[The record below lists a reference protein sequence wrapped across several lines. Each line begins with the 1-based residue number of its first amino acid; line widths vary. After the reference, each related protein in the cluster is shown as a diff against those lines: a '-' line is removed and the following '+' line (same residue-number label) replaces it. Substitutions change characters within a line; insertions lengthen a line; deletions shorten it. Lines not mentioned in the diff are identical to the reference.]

1 MSVLEIKGV
10 RIGEGRTKTIVSLM
24 DADREGLLVT
34 AKRAVAAG
42 ADCLEWRADFF
53 GALDSEVA
61 VIATSR
67 ELMSALPDTPLI
79 FTLRS
84 KDQGGHIELAPE
96 RAMLLTCAV
105 ITARGADLVD
115 VEIGLGD
122 RLVGALAKLAHDNG
136 VRVIVSH
143 HDFSA
148 MPAVDWMSA
157 QLVHMAG
164 LGADIPKLAVMSRS
178 NQETHDLM
186 RATSQA
192 RERLDVPLLTMAMG
206 ASGANSRLSGEVF
219 GSALTFCALGR
230 ASAPGQVEL
239 SQALP
244 VLDAIHRNLTASD
257 EPAASDDA
265 ADETTQAPEP
275 AAPEAPKEISGH
287 THMICLLGNPT
298 SHSLSPAMH
307 NHSFARLGIDTRYL
321 CFDIASDAQLPA
333 VLDALRAM
341 EGWDGANATMP
352 FKQAV
357 IPLLDEMDV
366 AAELIGAV
374 NVISKRDGRLCGHNT
389 DGAGFMRNLRAHGVA
404 SEGARMVL
412 LGCGGAGSAVLVQ
425 AALDGAERIDVFCR
439 PGRSGW
445 QNAERLEAKLA
456 ERSSCQVNCHDLAD
470 VAQLEAC
477 IDQATVLVNS
487 TSVGMGEGST
497 DTLVDPGML
506 HEGLAVADV
515 IYHPR
520 ITQLLRDA
528 VGAGCTIIGGLGMI
542 LEQAAESETI
552 WYGVEMDTRSVER
565 EVLSAQ

>member
-1 MSVLEIKGV
+1 MAVLEIKGV

-24 DADREGLLVT
+24 DADREGLLAT

-53 GALDSEVA
+53 GSLDSEVA

-136 VRVIVSH
+136 VRTIVSH
-143 HDFSA
+143 HDFAA
-148 MPAVDWMSA
+148 MPSVDWMSA

-164 LGADIPKLAVMSRS
+164 LGADIPKLAAMSKS

-192 RERLDVPLLTMAMG
+192 REQLDVPLLTMAMG
-206 ASGANSRLSGEVF
+206 ASGTNSRLSGEVF

-244 VLDAIHRNLTASD
+244 VLEAIHRNLTAPD
-257 EPAASDDA
+257 EPVATHDA
-265 ADETTQAPEP
+265 AEEAPRPAEPTT
-275 AAPEAPKEISGH
+275 PEAPKEISGH

-298 SHSLSPAMH
+298 GHSLSPAMH

-321 CFDIASDAQLPA
+321 CFDVASDEQLPS
-333 VLDALRAM
+333 VLGAMRAM
-341 EGWDGANATMP
+341 EGWDGANVTMP

-412 LGCGGAGSAVLVQ
+412 FGCGGAGSAVLVQ

-439 PGRSGW
+439 PGRSSW
-445 QNAERLEAKLA
+445 QNAERLQARLA
-456 ERSSCQVNCHDLAD
+456 ERCSCQVNCRDLGD
-470 VAQLEAC
+470 PAQLKAC

-487 TSVGMGEGST
+487 TSVGMGEQST
-497 DTLVDPGML
+497 DTLVDPALL

-515 IYHPR
+515 IYLPR

-528 VGAGCTIIGGLGMI
+528 VGAGCKIVGGLGMI

-552 WYGVEMDTRSVER
+552 WYGVEMDTRSVEQ